1 MSYIEGDHFC
11 KEVVPS
17 SQPFRALL
25 LLFAGGQHNGGGK
38 ASLFVFLSPNVY
50 KVFQVV
56 FKPHET

>member
-1 MSYIEGDHFC
+1 M
-11 KEVVPS
+11 PS

-25 LLFAGGQHNGGGK
+25 LFAGGQHNAVRK